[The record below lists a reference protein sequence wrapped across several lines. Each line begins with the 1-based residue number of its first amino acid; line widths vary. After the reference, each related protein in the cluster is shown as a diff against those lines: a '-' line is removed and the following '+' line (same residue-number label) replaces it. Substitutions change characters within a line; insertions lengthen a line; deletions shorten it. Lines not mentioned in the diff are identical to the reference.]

1 MSDTDTNSA
10 PVAEAP
16 VEVALLSFG
25 KMQWPY
31 ACRAVKTRVK
41 EKGADGKNKFVE
53 KDHPVVGPVVETAVE
68 AANFT
73 GGLIMAAEAKAPGA
87 GLKLFQAIFAARI
100 QDASDE
106 AFDAKTGEHSEAKI
120 VEHTLASE
128 RPRSSGQKLEDINKL
143 VAELVPELI
152 QLGAASEG
160 DKWQSL
166 VNPVTNEPLFS
177 GKDAYALRLVAVQ
190 TELQKLL
197 AVKAQK
203 EERQKEIRL
212 KKEAKAEA
220 AKAALAKAAAPAPAP
235 EPAH

>member
-1 MSDTDTNSA
+1 MSDTQVET
-10 PVAEAP
+10 PVAETP
-16 VEVALLSFG
+16 VEVALLTFG

-31 ACRAVKTRVK
+31 ACKAVKTRVK

-53 KDHPVVGPVVETAVE
+53 KDHPVVGPVIETATD
-68 AANFT
+68 AANFAS
-73 GGLIMAAEAKAPGA
+73 GLFMAAEAKAPGA
-87 GLKLFQAIFAARI
+87 GLKLFSAIFSARI

-106 AFDAKTGEHSEAKI
+106 AFDSKTGEHDESKI
-120 VEHTLASE
+120 VEHTLAAE

-152 QLGAASEG
+152 QLGAASDG
-160 DKWQSL
+160 DKWQGL
-166 VNPVTNEPLFS
+166 VNPVTNEPLFAS
-177 GKDAYALRLVAVQ
+177 KDAYALRLVAVQ

-203 EERQKEIRL
+203 EERQKEIRI

-220 AKAALAKAAAPAPAP
+220 AKAALAAAAAPAPAP
-235 EPAH
+235 AA

>member
-1 MSDTDTNSA
+1 MSDTDTTST
-10 PVAEAP
+10 PDTTSP
-16 VEVALLSFG
+16 IEVALLDFG

-31 ACRAVKTRVK
+31 ACKAVKIRTK

-53 KDHPVVGPVVETAVE
+53 KDHPVVGPVIESAVE

-73 GGLIMAAEAKAPGA
+73 SGLFMAAEAKAPGA
-87 GLKLFQAIFAARI
+87 GLKLFQTIFESRI
-100 QDASDE
+100 IEASDE
-106 AFDAKTGEHSEAKI
+106 AFDAKTGEHDEAKI
-120 VEHTLASE
+120 IAHTLASE

-152 QLGAASEG
+152 QLGAASDG
-160 DKWQSL
+160 DKWQGL
-166 VNPVTNEPLFS
+166 VNPVTNEPLFAS
-177 GKDAYALRLVAVQ
+177 KDAYALRLVAVQ

-203 EERQKEIRL
+203 EERQKEIRQ

-235 EPAH
+235 AA

>member
-1 MSDTDTNSA
+1 MSDTNTTPTTDT
-10 PVAEAP
+10 VD
-16 VEVALLSFG
+16 VVLLDFG

-31 ACRAVKTRVK
+31 ACKAVKLRTK

-53 KDHPVVGPVVETAVE
+53 KDHPVVGPVIESAVE

-73 GGLIMAAEAKAPGA
+73 SGLFMAAEAKAPGA
-87 GLKLFQAIFAARI
+87 GLKLFQTIFNDRI
-100 QDASDE
+100 IEASDE
-106 AFDAKTGEHSEAKI
+106 AFDAKTGEHDETKI
-120 VEHTLASE
+120 IALTLASE

-160 DKWQSL
+160 DKWQGL
-166 VNPVTNEPLFS
+166 VNPVTNEPLFTS
-177 GKDAYALRLVAVQ
+177 KDAYALRLVAVQ

-203 EERQKEIRL
+203 EERQKEIRQ
-212 KKEAKAEA
+212 KKEAKAAA
-220 AKAALAKAAAPAPAP
+220 AKEALAKAAAPAPAP
-235 EPAH
+235 AH

>member
-1 MSDTDTNSA
+1 MSDTENTT

-16 VEVALLSFG
+16 IEVALLSFG

-41 EKGADGKNKFVE
+41 EKGTDGKNKFVE
-53 KDHPVVGPVVETAVE
+53 KDHPVVGPVIEDAVQ

-73 GGLIMAAEAKAPGA
+73 SGLIMAAEAKAPGA
-87 GLKLFQAIFAARI
+87 GLKLFQAIFASRI

-106 AFDAKTGEHSEAKI
+106 AFDAKTGEHNEAKI

-160 DKWQSL
+160 DKWQGL

-177 GKDAYALRLVAVQ
+177 SKDAYVLRLSAVQ

-197 AVKAQK
+197 AVKSQK
-203 EERQKEIRL
+203 EEHQKQIRL

-235 EPAH
+235 APAA

>member
-16 VEVALLSFG
+16 IEVALLSFG

-41 EKGADGKNKFVE
+41 EKGTDGKNKFVE

-73 GGLIMAAEAKAPGA
+73 SGLIMAAEAKAPGA
-87 GLKLFQAIFAARI
+87 GLKLFQAIFASRI

-160 DKWQSL
+160 DKWQGL

-177 GKDAYALRLVAVQ
+177 SKDAYVLRLSAVQ

-197 AVKAQK
+197 AVKSQK
-203 EERQKEIRL
+203 EEHQKQIRL

-220 AKAALAKAAAPAPAP
+220 AKAALAAAAAPAPAP
-235 EPAH
+235 AA

>member
-1 MSDTDTNSA
+1 MSDTDTTST
-10 PVAEAP
+10 PDTTAP
-16 VEVALLSFG
+16 VEVVLLDFG

-31 ACRAVKTRVK
+31 SCKAVKIRTK

-53 KDHPVVGPVVETAVE
+53 KDHPVVGPVIESAVE

-73 GGLIMAAEAKAPGA
+73 SGLLMAAEAKAPGA
-87 GLKLFQAIFAARI
+87 GLKLFQTIFNDRLI
-100 QDASDE
+100 EASDE
-106 AFDAKTGEHSEAKI
+106 AFDAKTGEHDEVKLIA
-120 VEHTLASE
+120 HTLAAE

-160 DKWQSL
+160 DKWQGL
-166 VNPVTNEPLFS
+166 VNPVTNEPLFAS
-177 GKDAYALRLVAVQ
+177 KDAYALRLVAVQ

-203 EERQKEIRL
+203 EERQKEIRQ
-212 KKEAKAEA
+212 KKEAKAAA
-220 AKAALAKAAAPAPAP
+220 AKEALAKAAAPASAP
-235 EPAH
+235 TA

>member
-1 MSDTDTNSA
+1 MSDTDTTSTPDTTA
-10 PVAEAP
+10 PI
-16 VEVALLSFG
+16 EVALLDFG

-31 ACRAVKTRVK
+31 ACKAVKIRTK

-53 KDHPVVGPVVETAVE
+53 KDHPVVGPVIESAVE

-73 GGLIMAAEAKAPGA
+73 SGLFMAAEAKAPGA
-87 GLKLFQAIFAARI
+87 GLKLFQTIFNDRI
-100 QDASDE
+100 IEASDE
-106 AFDAKTGEHSEAKI
+106 AFDAKTGEHDEAKI
-120 VEHTLASE
+120 IAHTLASE

-160 DKWQSL
+160 DKWQGL
-166 VNPVTNEPLFS
+166 VNPVTNEPLFAS
-177 GKDAYALRLVAVQ
+177 KDAYALRLVAVQ

-203 EERQKEIRL
+203 EERQKEIRQ

-235 EPAH
+235 TA